1 MRCRADA
8 MRSANGCRGLP
19 LSVYHR
25 ASDLWRIPQ
34 LVLELS
40 PDYRLYL
47 RQHDGGI
54 IETVLYAL
62 PTAEKR
68 LWHR

>member
-1 MRCRADA
+1 
-8 MRSANGCRGLP
+8 
-19 LSVYHR
+19 LSIYHR

-34 LVLELS
+34 LVLELN

-62 PTAEKR
+62 PIPKSASSIR
-68 LWHR
+68 